1 MLRLF
6 DFFCIYSSNRRAV
19 PVLAKPQLSFRPARS
34 VRGSLKGENMSRNNL
49 LRVSLIL
56 IAAISIGF
64 LAWLQTQL
72 TWAAQPEH
80 PAQPTAAT
88 VSDPQQYPMVDAV
101 ANKIIQK
108 YQNSTCDQLWQE
120 KAEAK
125 NKPKSPEEQ
134 RIIGMLHNDAQLRHA
149 FIGQIAAPVADKM
162 FQCGMIP

>member
-1 MLRLF
+1 M
-6 DFFCIYSSNRRAV
+6 
-19 PVLAKPQLSFRPARS
+19 K
-34 VRGSLKGENMSRNNL
+34 ENTNL
-49 LRVSLIL
+49 LKVVLIL
-56 IAAISIGF
+56 TAAMSIAI
-64 LAWLQTQL
+64 LAWARTQSV
-72 TWAAQPEH
+72 WAALPAPTQP
-80 PAQPTAAT
+80 AAARAPE
-88 VSDPQQYPMVDAV
+88 PQQYPMVDAV

-134 RIIGMLHNDAQLRHA
+134 RVIGMLHNDAQLRHA

>member
-1 MLRLF
+1 M
-6 DFFCIYSSNRRAV
+6 
-19 PVLAKPQLSFRPARS
+19 
-34 VRGSLKGENMSRNNL
+34 KGNTNL
-49 LRVSLIL
+49 LRIVLIL
-56 IAAISIGF
+56 IAVISISS
-64 LAWLQTQL
+64 LAWPFAWTGSPSP
-72 TWAAQPEH
+72 TAQPA
-80 PAQPTAAT
+80 PASA
-88 VSDPQQYPMVDAV
+88 SNPQQYPMVDAI

-134 RIIGMLHNDAQLRHA
+134 RAIGILRNDAQLRHA

>member
-1 MLRLF
+1 M
-6 DFFCIYSSNRRAV
+6 
-19 PVLAKPQLSFRPARS
+19 
-34 VRGSLKGENMSRNNL
+34 KGNTNL
-49 LRVSLIL
+49 LIVVLIL
-56 IAAISIGF
+56 IAGISISS
-64 LAWLQTQL
+64 LAWPFARAGSPAL
-72 TWAAQPEH
+72 TAQPA
-80 PAQPTAAT
+80 PASA
-88 VSDPQQYPMVDAV
+88 SNPQQYPMVDAI

-134 RIIGMLHNDAQLRHA
+134 RAIGILRNDAQLRHA

>member
-1 MLRLF
+1 MFVER
-6 DFFCIYSSNRRAV
+6 C
-19 PVLAKPQLSFRPARS
+19 
-34 VRGSLKGENMSRNNL
+34 
-49 LRVSLIL
+49 
-56 IAAISIGF
+56 
-64 LAWLQTQL
+64 LAWPFARAGSPEL
-72 TWAAQPEH
+72 TAQPA
-80 PAQPTAAT
+80 PASA
-88 VSDPQQYPMVDAV
+88 SKPQQYPMVDAI

-134 RIIGMLHNDAQLRHA
+134 RAIGILRNDAQLRHA

>member
-1 MLRLF
+1 V
-6 DFFCIYSSNRRAV
+6 AV
-19 PVLAKPQLSFRPARS
+19 NFPTSQKCLG
-34 VRGSLKGENMSRNNL
+34 GSLKGENMSGNNL
-49 LRVSLIL
+49 LKVVLVL
-56 IAAISIGF
+56 IAAISISF
-64 LAWLQTQL
+64 LAWMRTQPA
-72 TWAAQPEH
+72 WAGQPASL
-80 PAQPTAAT
+80 PQPTGAT
-88 VSDPQQYPMVDAV
+88 ASDPQQYPMVDAI

-134 RIIGMLHNDAQLRHA
+134 RAIGILHNDAQLRHA

>member
-1 MLRLF
+1 
-6 DFFCIYSSNRRAV
+6 
-19 PVLAKPQLSFRPARS
+19 
-34 VRGSLKGENMSRNNL
+34 LKGENMKGNTNL
-49 LRVSLIL
+49 LRVVLIL
-56 IAAISIGF
+56 IAGISISC
-64 LAWLQTQL
+64 LAFARAGSPEL
-72 TWAAQPEH
+72 TAQPA
-80 PAQPTAAT
+80 PASA
-88 VSDPQQYPMVDAV
+88 SNPQQYPMVDAV

-134 RIIGMLHNDAQLRHA
+134 RAIGILRNDAQLRHA

>member
-1 MLRLF
+1 MR
-6 DFFCIYSSNRRAV
+6 DRD
-19 PVLAKPQLSFRPARS
+19 
-34 VRGSLKGENMSRNNL
+34 NL
-49 LRVSLIL
+49 LRIVFAFAVALTTCFFVRTGSQEAF
-56 IAAISIGF
+56 AA
-64 LAWLQTQL
+64 LPAH
-72 TWAAQPEH
+72 AQPL
-80 PAQPTAAT
+80 AT
-88 VSDPQQYPMVDAV
+88 SSADPQQYPMIDAV

-134 RIIGMLHNDAQLRHA
+134 RAIGILHNDAQLRHA

>member
-1 MLRLF
+1 MRE
-6 DFFCIYSSNRRAV
+6 
-19 PVLAKPQLSFRPARS
+19 
-34 VRGSLKGENMSRNNL
+34 RGNL
-49 LRVSLIL
+49 LRIVFAFAVTLTTYFSVRTGSLEAF
-56 IAAISIGF
+56 AA
-64 LAWLQTQL
+64 LPAH
-72 TWAAQPEH
+72 AQP
-80 PAQPTAAT
+80 PASSAAR
-88 VSDPQQYPMVDAV
+88 QQYPMVDAV